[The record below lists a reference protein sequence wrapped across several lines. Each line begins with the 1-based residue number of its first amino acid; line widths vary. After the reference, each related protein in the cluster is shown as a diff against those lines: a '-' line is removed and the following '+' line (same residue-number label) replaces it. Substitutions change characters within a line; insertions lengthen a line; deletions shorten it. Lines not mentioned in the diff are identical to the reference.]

1 MYKIIKLNRMS
12 AHKRKKAQAIEYW
25 YAHALSNVCIN
36 KDKYEDVERY
46 VWINVLYEWWK
57 E

>member
-1 MYKIIKLNRMS
+1 MYKIIKLNRMPV
-12 AHKRKKAQAIEYW
+12 HKRKKAQAIEYW